1 MSLPSC
7 TESSTAQISTGPR
20 RLRWTKRKTASTCG
34 WKTDGYV
41 SPSRSITRPKRRLD
55 ARSRPTTYPTGNS
68 LSASH
73 EARTH
78 SRCTSTGPKS
88 WTGTRRPVRPRSAFT
103 LELEFP
109 RSASA
114 LRHPGLQ
121 PFRNR
126 HRPRSSEALSS
137 DRASMCGWPI
147 LTCSDS
153 VLRLFFITPS
163 SLRLVGPSR
172 RRPCLSSGPHSHT
185 VPSPSPPCTI
195 LYPRG
200 AVRCLQYSD
209 GPCASPIDSQP
220 LVPISVRP
228 CPHFMKFSTIAA
240 RGSYPRY
247 TGILCPS
254 SRIPAIPDSCTNQS
268 SSSRGRF
275 APRSRTSAFRCSSC
289 RKEHLRLQPMLPSRW
304 APVFSSSAARH
315 LATGGAF

>member
-1 MSLPSC
+1 
-7 TESSTAQISTGPR
+7 
-20 RLRWTKRKTASTCG
+20 
-34 WKTDGYV
+34 
-41 SPSRSITRPKRRLD
+41 
-55 ARSRPTTYPTGNS
+55 
-68 LSASH
+68 
-73 EARTH
+73 
-78 SRCTSTGPKS
+78 
-88 WTGTRRPVRPRSAFT
+88 
-103 LELEFP
+103 
-109 RSASA
+109 
-114 LRHPGLQ
+114 
-121 PFRNR
+121 
-126 HRPRSSEALSS
+126 
-137 DRASMCGWPI
+137 MCGWPI

-209 GPCASPIDSQP
+209 GPCARSPIDSQP

-275 APRSRTSAFRCSSC
+275 APRSRTSAFRCSP
-289 RKEHLRLQPMLPSRW
+289 KLPEGTPSAPTD
-304 APVFSSSAARH
+304 APVPVGSGVLVFSRKAPCDGWGILTAAHVVDEFVLR
-315 LATGGAF
+315 GGLERIWIGSTTMVRSGDGRRPVGLQRMKER